1 MKKVILFGAAVAL
14 MMSSCSPTSEKSEE
28 ENTDTTVVQDGES
41 NDEFEF
47 YSERFADIKI
57 LRYRVPSFEKLTAQ
71 QRVYVYYLTKAGL
84 AGRDMIWDQNYRH
97 NLEIRS
103 VLENIVNNFEGPREG
118 EQWEAFMTYTKRLWF
133 SNGIHHHYGMHKII
147 PGFEEVYFDGLLQS
161 TGAEISDE
169 ALRAMFDPEYD
180 AKKVNLD
187 PDKGLVKGSAVNF
200 YDPGITEAEVDAY
213 YAALKQATE
222 DKRISFGLNSKL
234 VKTED
239 GTLKEEVYHAD
250 GMYGP
255 AIQQVIYWLDKA
267 AGVAETEEQAAA
279 LRKLIEYYQT
289 GDLKVWDEYNVMWVE
304 ATKGDIDYI
313 QGFVEV
319 YNDPKGYKGSYE
331 SIVEIKDFDA
341 SERMKMLEENVQWF
355 EDNAPLLPEHKKENV
370 VGVTYKVVQVAGE
383 AGDASPSTPIG
394 VNLPNANW
402 IRVEHGS
409 KSVSLGNI
417 VEAYNEASGGTM
429 LNEFAHDQEEID
441 RVMQYGNLA
450 SKLHTALHEVVGH
463 ASGQIEPGVG
473 TPKETLKSYSST
485 LEEARADLVALYYIY
500 DQKMVDLGLMPNL
513 EVGMAEY
520 DQYILNG
527 LMTQL
532 RRIEPGQQIEESH
545 MRNRQLVAA
554 WVYEK
559 GMAENVIE
567 QVQRDGK
574 TYYNINDYERLR
586 ELFGDLLREIQR
598 IKSQGDYE
606 AGKNLVE
613 NYGVKVNQD
622 LHGEVLE
629 RSESLNLAP
638 YSGFINPV
646 ILPVMEDG
654 EVIDAT
660 ITYPDDFT
668 EQMLMYSKEYGFLT
682 K

>member
-1 MKKVILFGAAVAL
+1 MNKSVLFGAVFAIVF
-14 MMSSCSPTSEKSEE
+14 SSCSSNQSEDNSEMTDSTSAVEEKM
-28 ENTDTTVVQDGES
+28 ES
-41 NDEFEF
+41 DFEY

-57 LRYRVPSFEKLTAQ
+57 LRYRVPSFEKLSAQ
-71 QRVYVYYLTKAGL
+71 QRVYVYYLTQAGL

-103 VLENIVNNFEGPREG
+103 TLEKIVRDFEGPREG
-118 EQWEAFMTYTKRLWF
+118 EQWDAFMTYTKRVWF
-133 SNGIHHHYGMHKII
+133 SNGIHHHYGMHKIT
-147 PGFEEVYFDGLLQS
+147 PGFDEVYFDGLLQS

-169 ALRAMFDPEYD
+169 AMRAIFDPEFD

-187 PDKGLVKGSAVNF
+187 PNKGLVKGSAVNF

-213 YAALKQATE
+213 YAALKQSAD
-222 DKRISFGLNSKL
+222 DKRISFGLNTKL

-239 GTLKEEVYHAD
+239 GTIKEEVYKAD

-289 GDLKVWDEYNVMWVE
+289 GDLKAWDEYNVMWVE
-304 ATKGDIDYI
+304 ATQGDIDYI

-341 SERMKMLEENVQWF
+341 SERMKMLEQNVQWF

-417 VEAYNEASGGTM
+417 VEAYNEAAGGTM

-441 RVMQYGNLA
+441 RITKYGNLA
-450 SKLHTALHEVVGH
+450 GKLHTALHEVVGH

-559 GMAENVIE
+559 GLADNVIE
-567 QVQRDGK
+567 KVERDGK
-574 TYYNINDYERLR
+574 TYYNINDYNRLR
-586 ELFGDLLREIQR
+586 VLFGDLLREIQR
-598 IKSQGDYE
+598 IKSQGDYQ
-606 AGKNLVE
+606 AGKDLVE
-613 NYGVKVNQD
+613 NYGVRVD
-622 LHGEVLE
+622 GDIHSEVLA
-629 RSESLNLAP
+629 RSESLNIAP
-638 YSGFINPV
+638 YSGFINPL
-646 ILPVMEDG
+646 IAPVMEGDQI
-654 EVIDAT
+654 IDAK
-660 ITYPDDFT
+660 ISYPDNFT
-668 EQMLMYSKEYGFLT
+668 EQMLMYSENFGFLSH
-682 K
+682 

>member
-118 EQWEAFMTYTKRLWF
+118 EQWEAFMTYTKRVWF